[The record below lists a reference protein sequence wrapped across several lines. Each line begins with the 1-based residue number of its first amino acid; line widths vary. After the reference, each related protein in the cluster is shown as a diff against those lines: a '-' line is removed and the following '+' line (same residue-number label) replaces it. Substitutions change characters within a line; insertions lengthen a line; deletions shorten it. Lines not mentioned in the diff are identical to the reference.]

1 MTEANTIRASLAVVE
16 ELDSAIE
23 MTVAGMSAL
32 IPTGAR
38 RADLDA
44 TLQHLAS
51 GFERFAKLTYIEA
64 YRYTKR
70 ERPSRSVLKG
80 HGHDVLGLIDAL
92 VELVEGVSDYASRP
106 AVREDLEFIR
116 ADQGLRE
123 LLGVLGH
130 FGQRGR
136 YSRIDG
142 LVDGGSGDAESE
154 PGRQWDEIELR
165 LLMSR
170 ADWEEL
176 IETSEAE
183 RAGAREV
190 VGRLQRL
197 ARAIARMWT
206 LGALGEDG
214 LVHYGMLAVLLG
226 VRDEQLGLGVP
237 SR

>member
-1 MTEANTIRASLAVVE
+1 MTQADTIRASLAVIE

-32 IPTGAR
+32 IPTGPR

-64 YRYTKR
+64 YRYTKH
-70 ERPSRSVLKG
+70 ERPGGSVLKR

-92 VELVEGVSDYASRP
+92 LELVEGVSDYASRP
-106 AVREDLEFIR
+106 AVSEDLEFIR
-116 ADQGLRE
+116 TDQGLRD
-123 LLGVLGH
+123 LLGVLSH

-142 LVDGGSGDAESE
+142 LVAGGGSDVESE
-154 PGRQWDEIELR
+154 PSRQWDEIELR

-170 ADWEEL
+170 ADWEEV

-206 LGALGEDG
+206 LGGLGDDG
-214 LVHYGMLAVLLG
+214 PVHYGTLAVLLG
-226 VRDEQLGLGVP
+226 VRDEQLGLVAP
-237 SR
+237 NR